1 QRVARAQSVYAENQI
16 PPRGVEISYAVTIQN
31 PISHLYNIDLEIRG
45 LRTTSVDVAM
55 PAWEPGNYTI
65 RDFAKNVQDFRAAT
79 LTNQPLNWTQTD
91 KLTWRV
97 IKQQQED
104 LAVRYQ
110 VFSTRLTD
118 EMADIAGPSLY
129 MYVVGEKH
137 VPVSVKYSAPA
148 NWKVFTGLEKRGDRY
163 YAPDYDIFV
172 DAPAFVGDHFKV
184 LDFDVANV
192 PHHV

>member
-1 QRVARAQSVYAENQI
+1 YPNKTAIRLAVLLTLLVISPFQSVARAQAVYAENQI
-16 PPRGVEISYAVTIQN
+16 PLRGVEISYAVTIQN

-79 LTNQPLNWTQTD
+79 STNQPLNWTQTD

-104 LAVRYQ
+104 LAIRYQ

-129 MYVVGEKH
+129 MYV
-137 VPVSVKYSAPA
+137 
-148 NWKVFTGLEKRGDRY
+148 
-163 YAPDYDIFV
+163 
-172 DAPAFVGDHFKV
+172 
-184 LDFDVANV
+184 
-192 PHHV
+192 